1 MAKDIMDA
9 VYGSLIGGAVGD
21 AMGAPTEG
29 MLYTEIREKYGKVTT
44 LLPHS
49 VSYTKGKPGNFTD
62 DTTLRQY
69 LCYAI
74 AQKGGRVTPDD
85 FAKVFIDKVNPARL
99 WTNEL
104 IVRERIRCG
113 INPWE
118 AGLGAI
124 PAGCGPMYIAPIGI
138 INAGDPAQA
147 FQDAFNIAS
156 VNQLGENRDFAAAFA
171 AAVSVAFLPGA
182 TVEKV
187 TATMGEHGP
196 DIVRRAMELT
206 MDLAFDSADVDEFT
220 RKFYE
225 KMLDWTWSL
234 PPGRWNKKKFFSGN
248 SREFVPVVFA
258 ILHFH
263 PDDPDRAIVEGANFG
278 RDCDTIAS
286 LVGNIAGAMHGAS
299 RLNREWIDTVE
310 KVNEEFFAELEG
322 DPKKNI
328 RSMAVRLVEALKNT
342 RKAYEERSR
351 VLGSI
356 LEAS

>member
-118 AGLGAI
+118 AGLGWAVTLNDGADFVGRAALEAARTQVERQLVCLMALGPGI
-124 PAGCGPMYIAPIGI
+124 MRSGC
-138 INAGDPAQA
+138 
-147 FQDAFNIAS
+147 
-156 VNQLGENRDFAAAFA
+156 V
-171 AAVSVAFLPGA
+171 
-182 TVEKV
+182 
-187 TATMGEHGP
+187 
-196 DIVRRAMELT
+196 
-206 MDLAFDSADVDEFT
+206 
-220 RKFYE
+220 
-225 KMLDWTWSL
+225 
-234 PPGRWNKKKFFSGN
+234 
-248 SREFVPVVFA
+248 
-258 ILHFH
+258 ILHGGEQ
-263 PDDPDRAIVEGANFG
+263 VG
-278 RDCDTIAS
+278 RVTS
-286 LVGNIAGAMHGAS
+286 GGYS
-299 RLNREWIDTVE
+299 PT
-310 KVNEEFFAELEG
+310 
-322 DPKKNI
+322 
-328 RSMAVRLVEALKNT
+328 
-342 RKAYEERSR
+342 
-351 VLGSI
+351 
-356 LEAS
+356 LEASIAMGYLPSSLAAASTDVEVEVRGKRLAARVVPRPFYRRPTA